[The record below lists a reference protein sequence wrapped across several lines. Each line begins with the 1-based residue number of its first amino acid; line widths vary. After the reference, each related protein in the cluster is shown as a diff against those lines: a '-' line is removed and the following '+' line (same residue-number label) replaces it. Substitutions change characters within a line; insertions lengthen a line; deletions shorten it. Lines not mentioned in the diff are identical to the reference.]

1 MVTTNLEN
9 LEAEVKM
16 LLDVNKL
23 EEKDFKNT
31 YTEIF
36 AQADTWE
43 EVYGLYEERQSEIEK
58 FLSNFDKDT
67 KVIFT
72 GAGTSE
78 YVGNIACDYL
88 KSHGDFDFESIATTD
103 LVSAPYLHFKKDVKT
118 VLVSF
123 ARSGNS
129 PESIAAVKLGDQIVD
144 DFYNLAITCAHDG
157 KLAVDLKDDP
167 NSYVFLNPEITN
179 DKGFAMTNSFS
190 SMLLAT
196 LLIFDTSLDNKKEI
210 VDKLSKIA
218 RNTYEKAGEIEKLID
233 FDFDRVAYLGSG
245 PLGKLTKEARLKI
258 LELTAGEV
266 VTIFDSSMG
275 FRHGPKSFIND
286 KTLVVSFVSA
296 NEYTRKYDLDILDEI
311 KADGIAPKIIAVTNE
326 DFDRDYQFV
335 LESQG
340 LEDAYLAVGYAVIAQ
355 LISLITSLRVG
366 NTPDNPSKSH
376 TVNRVVKGVT
386 IHEYK

>member
-1 MVTTNLEN
+1 
-9 LEAEVKM
+9 M

-23 EEKDFKNT
+23 EERDFKNT

-43 EVYGLYEERQSEIEK
+43 EVYVLYEERKADIEK
-58 FLSNFDKDT
+58 FLANFDKDT

-78 YVGNIACDYL
+78 YVGNIAQDYL
-88 KSHGDFDFESIATTD
+88 KTHGDFDFESIATTD
-103 LVSAPYLHFKKDVKT
+103 LVSAPYLHFKKNQKT
-118 VLVSF
+118 LLVSF

-129 PESIAAVKLGDQIVD
+129 PESLAAVKLGEQIVD
-144 DFYNLAITCAHDG
+144 DFYNLPITCAHDG
-157 KLAVDLKDDP
+157 KLAVNLKDDP
-167 NSYVFLNPEITN
+167 NSYVFLNPAITN

-190 SMLLAT
+190 SMLLAS
-196 LLIFDTSLDNKKEI
+196 LLIFDTSLENKKDLVE
-210 VDKLSKIA
+210 KLAGIA
-218 RNTYEKAGEIEKLID
+218 RETYARAEEIEKLID

-286 KTLVVSFVSA
+286 KTLVVSFVSG
-296 NEYTRKYDLDILDEI
+296 NDYTRQYDLDILDEI

-326 DFDRDYQFV
+326 DVNRDYQFI
-335 LESQG
+335 LKSEG
-340 LEDAYLAVGYAVIAQ
+340 LRDAYLAVGYAVIAQ

>member
-1 MVTTNLEN
+1 
-9 LEAEVKM
+9 M

-23 EEKDFKNT
+23 EERDFKNT

-43 EVYGLYEERQSEIEK
+43 EVYGLYEERKAEIEK
-58 FLSNFDKDT
+58 FLASFDKDT

-78 YVGNIACDYL
+78 YVGNIAQDYL
-88 KSHGDFDFESIATTD
+88 KTHGDFDFESIATTD
-103 LVSAPYLHFKKDVKT
+103 LVSAPYLHFKKNQKT
-118 VLVSF
+118 LLVSF

-129 PESIAAVKLGDQIVD
+129 PESLAAVKLGEQIVD
-144 DFYNLAITCAHDG
+144 DFYNLPITCAHDG
-157 KLAVDLKDDP
+157 KLAVNLKDDK
-167 NSYVFLNPEITN
+167 NSYVFLNPAITN

-190 SMLLAT
+190 SMLLAA
-196 LLIFDTSLDNKKEI
+196 LLIFDTSLEDKKDLVE
-210 VDKLSKIA
+210 KLADIA
-218 RNTYEKAGEIEKLID
+218 RDTYEKSEEIEKLVD

-258 LELTAGEV
+258 LELTAGDV

-296 NEYTRKYDLDILDEI
+296 NDYTRKYDLDILDEI

-326 DFDRDYQFV
+326 DVGRDYQFI
-335 LESQG
+335 LESEG
-340 LEDAYLAVGYAVIAQ
+340 LRDAYLAVAYAVNAQ

>member
-1 MVTTNLEN
+1 
-9 LEAEVKM
+9 M

-23 EEKDFKNT
+23 EDRDFKNT

-43 EVYGLYEERQSEIEK
+43 DVYGLYEERKTEIEN
-58 FLSNFDKDT
+58 FLANFDKDT

-78 YVGNIACDYL
+78 YVGNIAQDYL
-88 KSHGDFDFESIATTD
+88 KTHGDFDFESIATTD
-103 LVSAPYLHFKKDVKT
+103 LVSAPYLHFKKDQKT
-118 VLVSF
+118 LLVSF

-129 PESIAAVKLGDQIVD
+129 PESLAAVKLGEQIVD
-144 DFYNLAITCAHDG
+144 DFYNLPITCAHDG
-157 KLAVDLKDDP
+157 KLAVNLKDDP
-167 NSYVFLNPEITN
+167 NSYVFLNPAITN

-190 SMLLAT
+190 SMLLAS
-196 LLIFDTSLDNKKEI
+196 LLIFDTSLENKKDLVE
-210 VDKLSKIA
+210 KLAGIA
-218 RNTYEKAGEIEKLID
+218 RETYARAEEIEKLID

-296 NEYTRKYDLDILDEI
+296 NDYTRQYDLDILDEI

-326 DFDRDYQFV
+326 DVDRDYQFI
-335 LESQG
+335 LESKG
-340 LEDAYLAVGYAVIAQ
+340 LMDAYLTVGYAVIAQ

>member
-1 MVTTNLEN
+1 
-9 LEAEVKM
+9 M

-23 EEKDFKNT
+23 EERDFKNT

-43 EVYGLYEERQSEIEK
+43 EVYGLYEERKADIEK
-58 FLSNFDKDT
+58 FLANFDKDT

-78 YVGNIACDYL
+78 YVGNIAQDYL
-88 KSHGDFDFESIATTD
+88 KTHGDFDFESIATTD
-103 LVSAPYLHFKKDVKT
+103 LVSAPYLHFKKDQKT
-118 VLVSF
+118 LLVSF

-129 PESIAAVKLGDQIVD
+129 PESLAAVKLGEQIVD
-144 DFYNLAITCAHDG
+144 DFYNLPITCAHDG
-157 KLAVDLKDDP
+157 KLAVNLKDDP
-167 NSYVFLNPEITN
+167 NSYVFLNPAITN

-190 SMLLAT
+190 SMLLAS
-196 LLIFDTSLDNKKEI
+196 LLIFDSSLENKKDLVE
-210 VDKLSKIA
+210 KLAGIA
-218 RNTYEKAGEIEKLID
+218 RETYARAEEIENLVN
-233 FDFDRVAYLGSG
+233 FDFERVAYLGSG

-286 KTLVVSFVSA
+286 KTLVVSFVSS
-296 NEYTRKYDLDILDEI
+296 NEYTRKYDLDVLDEI

-326 DFDRDYQFV
+326 DVDRDYQFILKSEGV
-335 LESQG
+335 R
-340 LEDAYLAVGYAVIAQ
+340 DAYLAVAYIVIAQ
-355 LISLITSLRVG
+355 IISLITSLRVG

>member
-1 MVTTNLEN
+1 
-9 LEAEVKM
+9 M

-23 EEKDFKNT
+23 EERDFKNT

-43 EVYGLYEERQSEIEK
+43 EVYGLYEERKAEIEK
-58 FLSNFDKDT
+58 FLASFDKDT

-78 YVGNIACDYL
+78 YVGNIAQDYL
-88 KSHGDFDFESIATTD
+88 KTHGDFDFESIATTD
-103 LVSAPYLHFKKDVKT
+103 LVSAPYLHFKKNQKT
-118 VLVSF
+118 LLVSF

-129 PESIAAVKLGDQIVD
+129 PESLAAVKLGEQIVD
-144 DFYNLAITCAHDG
+144 DFYNLPITCAHDG
-157 KLAVDLKDDP
+157 KLAVNLKDDK
-167 NSYVFLNPEITN
+167 NSYVFLNPAITN

-190 SMLLAT
+190 SMLLAA
-196 LLIFDTSLDNKKEI
+196 LLIFDTSLEDKKDLVE
-210 VDKLSKIA
+210 KLAAIA
-218 RNTYEKAGEIEKLID
+218 RDTYEKAEEIEKLVD

-258 LELTAGEV
+258 LELTAGDV

-296 NEYTRKYDLDILDEI
+296 NDYTRKYDLDILDEI

-326 DFDRDYQFV
+326 DVDRDYQFI
-335 LESQG
+335 LDSQG
-340 LEDAYLAVGYAVIAQ
+340 INDAYLAVAYVVIAQ

>member
-1 MVTTNLEN
+1 
-9 LEAEVKM
+9 M

-23 EEKDFKNT
+23 EERDFKNT

-43 EVYGLYEERQSEIEK
+43 EVYGLYEERKAEVGE
-58 FLSNFDKDT
+58 FLASFDKDT

-78 YVGNIACDYL
+78 YVGNIAQDYL
-88 KSHGDFDFESIATTD
+88 KTHGDFDFESIATTD
-103 LVSAPYLHFKKDVKT
+103 IVSAPYLHFKKNQKT
-118 VLVSF
+118 LLVSF

-129 PESIAAVKLGDQIVD
+129 PESLAAVKLGEQIVD
-144 DFYNLAITCAHDG
+144 DFYNLPITCAHDG
-157 KLAVDLKDDP
+157 KLAVNLKDDK
-167 NSYVFLNPEITN
+167 NSYVFLNPAITN

-190 SMLLAT
+190 SMLLAA
-196 LLIFDTSLDNKKEI
+196 LLIFDTSLEDKKDLVE
-210 VDKLSKIA
+210 KLAAIA
-218 RNTYEKAGEIEKLID
+218 RDTYEKAEEIEKLVD

-258 LELTAGEV
+258 LELTAGDV

-296 NEYTRKYDLDILDEI
+296 NDYTRKYDLDILDEI

-326 DFDRDYQFV
+326 DVDRDYQFI
-335 LESQG
+335 LDSQG
-340 LEDAYLAVGYAVIAQ
+340 INDAYLAVAYVVIAQ